1 MQSVAGPR
9 RLCRRR
15 TGSMVAHRC
24 GGQASILVVIVAAIL
39 VIAALMVYNA
49 GRLVVTRIHLQNAAD
64 SAAYSGAVELAR
76 AYNFSSYSNRAMV
89 ANQVAIAQ
97 VVGLASWAR
106 YYCLIYTDAS
116 CGNFNTNGT
125 AEEIQAALEVGDE
138 AGGEPGETVMSVYQG
153 ISSGIFDGINSA
165 AGPLVSVL
173 NGIEIALGTASQAYY
188 AGAIADLGLS
198 AVNSGGL
205 MQQVLTATDPN
216 AQIAT
221 AALGNANALG
231 GVAQGLTA
239 VNLVQIGK
247 FVRVPFIN
255 PYEPNNYSTN
265 NNADPNN
272 RFHNVVMASR
282 DAFSKGRSSNEI
294 APFTSLIWSAGTCLG
309 DGFGGII
316 INSTG
321 YSGSTTLST
330 DNKTWTTGTGGDTS
344 AFLGTGICVI
354 EVPTPV
360 GPIPVPIPLIIPISP
375 ATGFANVTAG
385 TSDQY
390 TLSGSFYSGLQNY
403 IDVTDLKSADYD
415 APTLSIFAA
424 REAGTIATTQQLNAG
439 TSGTQARQMPIAT
452 GTFALADSEASGVM
466 LVGAS
471 AQVYFIRPSYSDE
484 TTLASPPAYQ
494 TLGGATLYAS
504 LFSPYWEAHLV
515 PTPPL
520 VKAAVMGAEA
530 VF

>member
-1 MQSVAGPR
+1 MTRSSFAHAR
-9 RLCRRR
+9 RSRRR
-15 TGSMVAHRC
+15 AVARRRM

-76 AYNFSSYSNRAMV
+76 AYNFSSYANRAMV

-97 VVGLASWAR
+97 AVGLASWAR

-116 CGNFNTNGT
+116 CGKFNTNGT

-138 AGGEPGETVMSVYQG
+138 AGGEPGETVMSAYQT
-153 ISSGIFDGINSA
+153 ISSGIFDGINTA

-173 NGIEIALGTASQAYY
+173 NGIEIALGNASQAYY

-198 AVNSGGL
+198 AVNSGGV
-205 MQQVLTATDPN
+205 MQRVLTATDPN

-239 VNLVQIGK
+239 VSLVQIGK
-247 FVRVPFIN
+247 FVRVPFIQ

-403 IDVTDLKSADYD
+403 IDVTDLKAADYD

-452 GTFALADSEASGVM
+452 GSFALSDSEGSGVM